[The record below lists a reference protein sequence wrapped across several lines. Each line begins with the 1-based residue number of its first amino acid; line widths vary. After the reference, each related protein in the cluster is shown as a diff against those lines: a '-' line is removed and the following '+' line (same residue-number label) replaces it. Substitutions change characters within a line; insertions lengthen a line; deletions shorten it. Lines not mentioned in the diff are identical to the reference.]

1 VSGRTPTL
9 EQRLTRIEVIAE
21 QLESDRLE
29 LEEAMA
35 LFEEGVAHLREVD
48 RLLREAELRIERL
61 IAGPGGSVVS
71 EPVPDATP
79 GVTPPRE
86 PA

>member
-1 VSGRTPTL
+1 MTAGTTTL
-9 EQRLTRIEVIAE
+9 EQRLGRIEAIVAR
-21 QLESDRLE
+21 LESDRLE

-48 RLLREAELRIERL
+48 QLLREAELRIERL
-61 IAGPGGSVVS
+61 IAGPAGSVTS
-71 EPVPDATP
+71 EPLPDATS
-79 GVTPPRE
+79 GGPPRE